1 MTKENFKQKT
11 NLLRTP
17 ITLILLILFVFKL
30 GGEPKFEDKPQII
43 DTNIEEVQVIKL
55 TPVNVY
61 KKIIEYEIEHPK
73 IVFSQVMVETGNL
86 KSKGAKI
93 KNNLFGFFN
102 KSGHMSFDSWEES
115 IIYYKEWQNKKYI
128 GGNYYNFLKKVG
140 YAEDSLYISKLMRME
155 YILFNKLKY
164 GMD

>member
-102 KSGHMSFDSWEES
+102 KSGHMLQSMA
-115 IIYYKEWQNKKYI
+115 K
-128 GGNYYNFLKKVG
+128 
-140 YAEDSLYISKLMRME
+140 
-155 YILFNKLKY
+155 
-164 GMD
+164 